1 MKKRNPAQVHK
12 ISELRA
18 PTIDIIITTTIRRQ
32 KAAARHSGTAPISTD
47 HILNLLPRQS
57 TSDPSDSGGST
68 SCSCPSTIGG
78 GAIAG
83 IVIGSIAGTL
93 LLIWLW
99 RTCMVTSAINEAEH
113 TGTPVVVGNGGYP
126 TNEATTHYRR
136 RRRRS
141 PTYEYSEKPYRS
153 RSGGD
158 RGSVRRPRRVYLTS

>member
-1 MKKRNPAQVHK
+1 MVTHYPPIHLTFHVSSVNKPPLTPNQ
-12 ISELRA
+12 
-18 PTIDIIITTTIRRQ
+18 
-32 KAAARHSGTAPISTD
+32 APISTD

-57 TSDPSDSGGST
+57 TSDSDSGGST

>member
-1 MKKRNPAQVHK
+1 M
-12 ISELRA
+12 A
-18 PTIDIIITTTIRRQ
+18 PI
-32 KAAARHSGTAPISTD
+32 ISTD

-57 TSDPSDSGGST
+57 SSDGGDT

-113 TGTPVVVGNGGYP
+113 TGAPVVVGNGGYP

-136 RRRRS
+136 RRRRAS

-153 RSGGD
+153 RSGG
-158 RGSVRRPRRVYLTS
+158 GSVRRPRRVYVAS